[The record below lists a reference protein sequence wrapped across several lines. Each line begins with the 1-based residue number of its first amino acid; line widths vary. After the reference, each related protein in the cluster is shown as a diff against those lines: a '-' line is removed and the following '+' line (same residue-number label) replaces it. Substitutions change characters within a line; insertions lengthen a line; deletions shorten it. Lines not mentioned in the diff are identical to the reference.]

1 MEINELKEFLH
12 SPYQGS
18 KSFVEHI
25 VFPIFGRDNYE
36 DAHDKEWLEEDPSKK
51 SLALATGVE
60 SVKQVGSMY
69 IDVEPLVIFDITVSD
84 RVKMERN
91 RQGIQKLVRQMMGP
105 YSCAFMLF
113 HYQDR
118 LDWDWRFSF
127 MHKKDKESTSTS
139 AKRYTFLLGPG
150 QSCLTAAI
158 NFHNLYE
165 SHESIN
171 EEALE
176 RAFSVEA
183 LSNEFFKKYKDYYEN
198 FVSYIT
204 GKAYRKDGNKWVEK
218 VVNTDNDKELYARFD
233 HNDKRIRDYVKRLL
247 GRIIFLHFV
256 QKKGWLGVPS
266 GQDWNSGK
274 GNLDFMHQLFLQASE
289 QQKNDFLDAVL
300 EPLFN
305 AIDTDRKND
314 DYLFDTG
321 VLGKVRIPYL
331 NGGLFERNED
341 DRIPS
346 LFPQKLF
353 ANLLEFFSEYN
364 FTVDENDPDDAQVG
378 IDPEMLSR
386 IFENLLEDNKDKGAY
401 YTPKEVVH
409 YMCRESLI
417 AYLQTDYKDKKQQED
432 IRHFVETQ
440 EVDSI
445 EPIRESIDDRLKDVK
460 ICDPAIGSGA
470 FPMGM
475 LKEIFL
481 CRSVLE
487 NVSDAAQI
495 KREIIQNN
503 IYGVDIEKGAVEIAR
518 LRFWLTLI
526 VDEKTPETLPNLD
539 YKIMNGNSLLTTFH
553 WQHVDLNIHGQAKG
567 STTAL
572 RLNMT
577 RLAQAQ
583 KKLFNA
589 EGEEKLLIQIDIK
602 LIIVESVIAQLQYEF
617 NSFTE
622 ANNRVQGTLS
632 FDDTS
637 TIKATKTVTFPQE
650 RMEVLQECLRI
661 KEQLLDE
668 TVSRKDR
675 AEMAIPF
682 FDWHI
687 MFDDVFSRP
696 TKEGFDIV
704 IGNPPYI
711 QLQNNGGELAQMYKD
726 CGFATFA
733 RTGDIYCLF
742 YECGWKLLHDKGHL
756 CYITSNKW
764 MRAGYGE
771 KTRDFFAHNTN
782 PMLLIDFAGVKI
794 FDSATVDT
802 NILLF
807 EKSSNKHNTICSVTK
822 NQGKDS
828 INNLSD
834 FVRQQHTTCDFRTSD
849 SWVVLSPIEQ
859 SIKRKIEAVGT
870 PLKDWDIQINYG
882 IKTGCNEAF
891 IVSTEKRNE
900 ILSNCKDA
908 DERKRTEELIRPI
921 LRGRDIKRYGYEW
934 ANLWLINTHNGI
946 KGKIERIHIED
957 YPATKAHLDQY
968 WTKIEHRADQGDT
981 PYNLRNCVYLDD
993 FNKPK
998 IMWKRIGSILRF
1010 CYNDN
1015 GALGLD
1021 STCFATGNNIEYICC
1036 VLNSSM
1042 GHYLL
1047 KDSPKTGT
1055 GDLLISVQAIDPIR
1069 VPYISAELC
1078 DKFKPLL
1085 EKHCSTSNKE
1095 TDDEINNEIFSL
1107 YKLNSEECEYIINN
1121 FS

>member
-91 RQGIQKLVRQMMGP
+91 RQGIQKLVRQIMGP

-305 AIDTDRKND
+305 AIDTDRKED

-346 LFPQKLF
+346 RFPQKLF

-386 IFENLLEDNKDKGAY
+386 IFENLLEDNKDKGAF

-417 AYLQTDYKDKKQQED
+417 AYLRNY
-432 IRHFVETQ
+432 
-440 EVDSI
+440 S
-445 EPIRESIDDRLKDVK
+445 
-460 ICDPAIGSGA
+460 A
-470 FPMGM
+470 F
-475 LKEIFL
+475 
-481 CRSVLE
+481 
-487 NVSDAAQI
+487 
-495 KREIIQNN
+495 
-503 IYGVDIEKGAVEIAR
+503 
-518 LRFWLTLI
+518 LT
-526 VDEKTPETLPNLD
+526 
-539 YKIMNGNSLLTTFH
+539 
-553 WQHVDLNIHGQAKG
+553 
-567 STTAL
+567 
-572 RLNMT
+572 
-577 RLAQAQ
+577 
-583 KKLFNA
+583 
-589 EGEEKLLIQIDIK
+589 
-602 LIIVESVIAQLQYEF
+602 
-617 NSFTE
+617 
-622 ANNRVQGTLS
+622 
-632 FDDTS
+632 
-637 TIKATKTVTFPQE
+637 
-650 RMEVLQECLRI
+650 
-661 KEQLLDE
+661 
-668 TVSRKDR
+668 
-675 AEMAIPF
+675 
-682 FDWHI
+682 
-687 MFDDVFSRP
+687 
-696 TKEGFDIV
+696 
-704 IGNPPYI
+704 
-711 QLQNNGGELAQMYKD
+711 
-726 CGFATFA
+726 
-733 RTGDIYCLF
+733 
-742 YECGWKLLHDKGHL
+742 
-756 CYITSNKW
+756 
-764 MRAGYGE
+764 
-771 KTRDFFAHNTN
+771 
-782 PMLLIDFAGVKI
+782 
-794 FDSATVDT
+794 
-802 NILLF
+802 
-807 EKSSNKHNTICSVTK
+807 
-822 NQGKDS
+822 
-828 INNLSD
+828 
-834 FVRQQHTTCDFRTSD
+834 
-849 SWVVLSPIEQ
+849 
-859 SIKRKIEAVGT
+859 
-870 PLKDWDIQINYG
+870 
-882 IKTGCNEAF
+882 
-891 IVSTEKRNE
+891 
-900 ILSNCKDA
+900 
-908 DERKRTEELIRPI
+908 
-921 LRGRDIKRYGYEW
+921 
-934 ANLWLINTHNGI
+934 
-946 KGKIERIHIED
+946 
-957 YPATKAHLDQY
+957 
-968 WTKIEHRADQGDT
+968 
-981 PYNLRNCVYLDD
+981 
-993 FNKPK
+993 
-998 IMWKRIGSILRF
+998 
-1010 CYNDN
+1010 
-1015 GALGLD
+1015 
-1021 STCFATGNNIEYICC
+1021 
-1036 VLNSSM
+1036 
-1042 GHYLL
+1042 
-1047 KDSPKTGT
+1047 
-1055 GDLLISVQAIDPIR
+1055 
-1069 VPYISAELC
+1069 
-1078 DKFKPLL
+1078 
-1085 EKHCSTSNKE
+1085 
-1095 TDDEINNEIFSL
+1095 
-1107 YKLNSEECEYIINN
+1107 
-1121 FS
+1121 

>member
-204 GKAYRKDGNKWVEK
+204 GKAYRKDGNKWMEK
-218 VVNTDNDKELYARFD
+218 VVNTDNDKDLYARFD

-247 GRIIFLHFV
+247 GRITFLHFV
-256 QKKGWLGVPS
+256 QKKGWLGVPA

-274 GNLDFMHQLFLQASE
+274 GRLDFMRQLFILASE
-289 QQKNDFLDAVL
+289 QQKDDFLDAVL

-305 AIDTDRKND
+305 AIDTDRKED

-346 LFPQKLF
+346 RFPQKLF

-386 IFENLLEDNKDKGAY
+386 IFENLLEDNKDKGAF

-417 AYLQTDYKDKKQQED
+417 AYLQTDYKDKKQQD
-432 IRHFVETQ
+432 NIRHFVETQ
-440 EVDSI
+440 EVDGI
-445 EPIRESIDDRLKDVK
+445 ESIKDNIDSRLKEVK

-487 NVSDAAQI
+487 DVSDAAQI

-518 LRFWLTLI
+518 LRFWLSLI

-539 YKIMNGNSLLTTFH
+539 YKIMQGNSLLTTFRG
-553 WQHVDLNIHGQAKG
+553 QYVDLDIHGHAKG
-567 STTAL
+567 STAAL
-572 RLNMT
+572 NLNMT

-583 KKLFNA
+583 RKLFNA
-589 EGEEKLLIQIDIK
+589 EGEEKLLTQINIK

-617 NSFTE
+617 DSFTR
-622 ANNRVQGTLS
+622 ANNTVQGTLS
-632 FDDTS
+632 FGT
-637 TIKATKTVTFPQE
+637 TKEKKTAKVATFPQE
-650 RMEVLQECLRI
+650 RMEILQECLRL
-661 KEQLLDE
+661 KEQLLDD
-668 TVSRKDR
+668 TVSRKER
-675 AEMAIPF
+675 AEMVLPF
-682 FDWHI
+682 FDWHM
-687 MFDDVFSRP
+687 MFNDVFSRP
-696 TKEGFDIV
+696 SKEGFDIV

-726 CGFATFA
+726 CGLSTFV

-742 YECGWKLLHDKGHL
+742 YECGWKLLHNNGHL

-771 KTRDFFAHNTN
+771 KTRDFFAHKTN
-782 PMLLIDFAGVKI
+782 PMLLVDFAGVKI

-807 EKSSNKHNTICSVTK
+807 EKSTNKHNTICSVTK
-822 NQGKDS
+822 SQGKDS

-834 FVRQQHTTCDFRTSD
+834 FVRQQHTICDFSTSD

-859 SIKRKIEAVGT
+859 SIKRKIEMVGT
-870 PLKDWDIQINYG
+870 PLKNWNIHIFRG
-882 IKTGCNEAF
+882 VLTGCNEAF
-891 IVSTEKRNE
+891 IINTNTRNE

-934 ANLWLINTHNGI
+934 AGLYLIATFPSRHYDIEQYPAVKKYLLSYADSYLRSSKCDDIANTHLAEFCLQ
-946 KGKIERIHIED
+946 KLAQTGKVVVIDGTEVTISGKKE
-957 YPATKAHLDQY
+957 KAR
-968 WTKIEHRADQGDT
+968 K
-981 PYNLRNCVYLDD
+981 
-993 FNKPK
+993 K
-998 IMWKRIGSILRF
+998 
-1010 CYNDN
+1010 
-1015 GALGLD
+1015 
-1021 STCFATGNNIEYICC
+1021 
-1036 VLNSSM
+1036 
-1042 GHYLL
+1042 
-1047 KDSPKTGT
+1047 
-1055 GDLLISVQAIDPIR
+1055 
-1069 VPYISAELC
+1069 
-1078 DKFKPLL
+1078 
-1085 EKHCSTSNKE
+1085 TSNKWFE
-1095 TDDEINNEIFSL
+1095 TQDSINYWDDFSKPKLFYADITQHLNFCLCRDVMYCNNTTYFITTDNERELRHLQI
-1107 YKLNSEECEYIINN
+1107 
-1121 FS
+1121 